1 MEEERMNFETLC
13 LHADNNIRDEWGTLT
28 MPICQSAT
36 FVHKGVNVPSDY
48 SYSRLSNPTRSHL
61 ENTVA
66 ALEGG
71 CAAYA
76 FSAGMT
82 AITVA
87 MMLFKPG
94 DHVIATDDL
103 YGGALR
109 LFRNVCNNNGLEFDF
124 TDTSDIEAV
133 KKKIRPNTRLIYIES
148 PSNPLM
154 QVTDIRAVSEVAHAN
169 GALVYVDNTFLTPYF
184 QRPFELGADIV
195 LHSGTKY
202 LGGHNDALAGFVVAK
217 TKELAD
223 RILFYS
229 KTIGGQLAPFDSFL
243 IERGI
248 KTLPIRMDRIS
259 ENAMKIARYL
269 RTEPKV
275 KKVYYVGLE
284 DSKGYEIIK
293 KQSRG
298 FGGMISIEVVSK
310 ELAEHILANVR
321 IFQYAESLGGVDSL
335 ITYPMLQTHADVPKE
350 ERDARGINDRFLR
363 ISAGIE
369 NADDLIED
377 LRQAIGSF
385 KREIL

>member
-1 MEEERMNFETLC
+1 MNFETLC
-13 LHADNNIRDEWGTLT
+13 LHADNNISDEWGTLS

-36 FVHKGVNVPSDY
+36 FVHKGVDVPSEY
-48 SYSRLSNPTRSHL
+48 SYSRLSNPTRRHL

-71 CAAYA
+71 YAAYA
-76 FSAGMT
+76 FSTGMT

-87 MMLFKPG
+87 MMLFEPG
-94 DHVIATDDL
+94 THVIATDDL

-109 LFRNVCNNNGLEFDF
+109 LFRNVCNRNGIEFDF
-124 TDTSDIEAV
+124 TDTSDPEEV
-133 KKKIRPNTRLIYIES
+133 EKRIRPNTRLIYIES

-154 QVTDIRAVSEVAHAN
+154 QVTDIQRVCNIAHAN
-169 GALVYVDNTFLTPYF
+169 GAYVFVDNTFLTPYY

-202 LGGHNDALAGFVVAK
+202 LGGHNDALAGFVVCA
-217 TKELAD
+217 TKELAE
-223 RILFYS
+223 RVLYYS

-259 ENAMKIARYL
+259 ENALKIAKYL
-269 RTEPKV
+269 KTEPKI

-284 DSKGYEIIK
+284 DSKGFGIMK

-298 FGGMISIEVVSK
+298 FGGMISVEVESA
-310 ELAEHILANVR
+310 ELARRILAQIR
-321 IFQYAESLGGVDSL
+321 IFRYAESLGGVDSL

-363 ISAGIE
+363 ISVGIE
-369 NADDLIED
+369 NADDLIDD
-377 LRQAIGSF
+377 LKQAINGNG
-385 KREIL
+385 

>member
-1 MEEERMNFETLC
+1 MAAKYAIERNLIMKFETLC
-13 LHADNNIRDEWGTLT
+13 LHADNNEKDEWGTLS

-48 SYSRLSNPTRSHL
+48 SYSRLTNPTRRHL

-71 CAAYA
+71 ADAYA

-109 LFRNVCNNNGLEFDF
+109 LFRQVNSCNGIEFDF
-124 TDTSDIEAV
+124 VDTSDIEAV
-133 KKKIRPNTRLIYIES
+133 KALIKPNTKLIYIET

-154 QVTDIRAVSEVAHAN
+154 QVTDIQAISEIAHEH
-169 GALVYVDNTFLTPYF
+169 GALVYVDNTFLTPFY
-184 QRPFELGADIV
+184 QRPFELGADVV

-202 LGGHNDALAGFVVAK
+202 LGGHNDTLAGFAVAK
-217 TKELAD
+217 TRELAD
-223 RILFYS
+223 KLLFYS

-248 KTLPIRMDRIS
+248 KTLPIRMERIN
-259 ENAMKIARYL
+259 ENAHKIVDYL
-269 RTEPKV
+269 RTEPKIN
-275 KKVYYVGLE
+275 KVYYAG
-284 DSKGYEIIK
+284 I
-293 KQSRG
+293 
-298 FGGMISIEVVSK
+298 GGMISIEVESK
-310 ELAEHILANVR
+310 ELAEKILADVKV
-321 IFQYAESLGGVDSL
+321 FQYAESLGGVDSL
-335 ITYPMLQTHADVPKE
+335 ITYPMLQTHADVPEE
-350 ERDARGINDRFLR
+350 ERNRRGINNRFLR
-363 ISAGIE
+363 ISVGIE
-369 NADDLIED
+369 NSEDLIED
-377 LRQAIGSF
+377 LKRAIY
-385 KREIL
+385 E

>member
-1 MEEERMNFETLC
+1 MNFETLC